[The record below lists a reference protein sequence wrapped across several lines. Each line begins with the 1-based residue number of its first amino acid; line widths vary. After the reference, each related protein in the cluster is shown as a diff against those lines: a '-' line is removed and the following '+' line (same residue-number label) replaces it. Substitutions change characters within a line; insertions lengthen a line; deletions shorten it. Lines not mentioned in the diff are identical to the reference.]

1 MENTNI
7 KFMKALAFALDHTRF
22 SFGAEW
28 DDDHITIEHRGMVIA
43 IVELDKNYENI
54 VVESYEGELHKFPFL
69 AFRCSNE
76 ELVDDISALLYFL
89 CW

>member
-1 MENTNI
+1 MENINV

-28 DDDHITIEHRGMVIA
+28 NDDHITIEHRGMVIA
-43 IVELDKNYENI
+43 TVELDKNHENI
-54 VVESYEGELHKFPFL
+54 VVESYEGELRKFPFL

-76 ELVDDISALLYFL
+76 ELVDDLSSLLYSL